1 MKKIWSLLIL
11 LCPLV
16 IKAES
21 IKDYYINATLNSNG
35 NLLVEEYVL
44 PQDDNNYWEKNIYYQ
59 DKENT
64 ENKLDYA
71 NLNNASGIELLTVGS
86 VPKIKNNQEEIKGVK
101 EFTKVNVASTGD
113 SNVYLS
119 RSDTGKEYLRIYKN
133 SKEAYYLKYLIKDL
147 AVKYND
153 IGEIYFNALK
163 DNQDKITNLKITI
176 NLPDNNKAY
185 SFNKGKDVKKIIN
198 KNYQIEYQYKDIKEK
213 EDIKL
218 RILFNK
224 DIIRAVRIGE
234 ESFPSIVI
242 RDIDTFEKTL
252 EEYITAIKSGDSWY
266 NIFVRDGFYQ
276 RGEDENIKMILE
288 AALVNATNT
297 DARDI
302 EVFFKD
308 YTSYVLNE
316 DLAPLR
322 NLQRVGNLFDD
333 DLYVMLKRSELWYET
348 PFYISLMLC
357 NKHIELPNVRLGIDF
372 EKKCANIIAVQSSQ
386 VQQNTSE
393 FTSLQE
399 TIKRVLPKDSYYRF
413 INPSHLISL
422 VITMG
427 YLKAIGID
435 EILLKD
441 YMPFRYKKV
450 VYDKHLDEDEA
461 EKLQTRLTTKNIATF
476 LRIASNID
484 GINVMSYPGNS
495 SELKLHI
502 ANDIHGKNQFIE
514 DLFKLGYDLGQKN
527 KCEKT
532 RKLELN

>member
-64 ENKLDYA
+64 ENKLDYT

-185 SFNKGKDVKKIIN
+185 SFNQGKDVKKIIN
-198 KNYQIEYQYKDIKEK
+198 KNYQIEYQYKDVKEK

-224 DIIRAVRIGE
+224 DII
-234 ESFPSIVI
+234 SNS
-242 RDIDTFEKTL
+242 TK
-252 EEYITAIKSGDSWY
+252 
-266 NIFVRDGFYQ
+266 
-276 RGEDENIKMILE
+276 EN
-288 AALVNATNT
+288 
-297 DARDI
+297 DI
-302 EVFFKD
+302 EVLSEILNTERQDKTIVNNIDEFLKVTIVILIIINYCLLGIYINLRIISYKDMVKLLKGKINKKNIIYMIIGLVIIGILAVLKVVGLVFLILSIIIGSYLISKNKSDLRIKYLSIMYIFIMFFC
-308 YTSYVLNE
+308 SLNLTR
-316 DLAPLR
+316 DNNIIYFLLSLA
-322 NLQRVGNLFDD
+322 DI
-333 DLYVMLKRSELWYET
+333 
-348 PFYISLMLC
+348 ISLYSL
-357 NKHIELPNVRLGIDF
+357 NI
-372 EKKCANIIAVQSSQ
+372 KK
-386 VQQNTSE
+386 
-393 FTSLQE
+393 
-399 TIKRVLPKDSYYRF
+399 
-413 INPSHLISL
+413 INS
-422 VITMG
+422 
-427 YLKAIGID
+427 
-435 EILLKD
+435 
-441 YMPFRYKKV
+441 
-450 VYDKHLDEDEA
+450 
-461 EKLQTRLTTKNIATF
+461 
-476 LRIASNID
+476 
-484 GINVMSYPGNS
+484 
-495 SELKLHI
+495 
-502 ANDIHGKNQFIE
+502 
-514 DLFKLGYDLGQKN
+514 
-527 KCEKT
+527 
-532 RKLELN
+532 

>member
-64 ENKLDYA
+64 ENKLDYT

-185 SFNKGKDVKKIIN
+185 SFNQGKDVKKIIN
-198 KNYQIEYQYKDIKEK
+198 KNYQIEYQYKDVKEK

-224 DIIRAVRIGE
+224 DII
-234 ESFPSIVI
+234 SNS
-242 RDIDTFEKTL
+242 TK
-252 EEYITAIKSGDSWY
+252 
-266 NIFVRDGFYQ
+266 
-276 RGEDENIKMILE
+276 EN
-288 AALVNATNT
+288 
-297 DARDI
+297 DI
-302 EVFFKD
+302 EVLSEILNTERQDKTIVNNIDEFLKVTIVILIIINYCLLGIYINLRIISYKDMVKLLKGKINKKNIIYMIIGLVIIGILAVLKVVGLVFLILSIIIGSYLISKNKSDSRIKYLSIMYIFIMFFC
-308 YTSYVLNE
+308 SLNLTR
-316 DLAPLR
+316 DNNIIYFLLSLA
-322 NLQRVGNLFDD
+322 DI
-333 DLYVMLKRSELWYET
+333 
-348 PFYISLMLC
+348 ISLYSL
-357 NKHIELPNVRLGIDF
+357 NI
-372 EKKCANIIAVQSSQ
+372 KK
-386 VQQNTSE
+386 
-393 FTSLQE
+393 
-399 TIKRVLPKDSYYRF
+399 
-413 INPSHLISL
+413 INS
-422 VITMG
+422 
-427 YLKAIGID
+427 
-435 EILLKD
+435 
-441 YMPFRYKKV
+441 
-450 VYDKHLDEDEA
+450 
-461 EKLQTRLTTKNIATF
+461 
-476 LRIASNID
+476 
-484 GINVMSYPGNS
+484 
-495 SELKLHI
+495 
-502 ANDIHGKNQFIE
+502 
-514 DLFKLGYDLGQKN
+514 
-527 KCEKT
+527 
-532 RKLELN
+532 

>member
-1 MKKIWSLLIL
+1 MICVHSQLFFNVYEKVYGEEARMVIENNIDIERLEESLKNFLTK
-11 LCPLV
+11 V
-16 IKAES
+16 TVYK
-21 IKDYYINATLNSNG
+21 
-35 NLLVEEYVL
+35 
-44 PQDDNNYWEKNIYYQ
+44 NNYI
-59 DKENT
+59 
-64 ENKLDYA
+64 
-71 NLNNASGIELLTVGS
+71 G
-86 VPKIKNNQEEIKGVK
+86 
-101 EFTKVNVASTGD
+101 
-113 SNVYLS
+113 
-119 RSDTGKEYLRIYKN
+119 N
-133 SKEAYYLKYLIKDL
+133 SKEIEIMFENIFANRDRYSMGLIAMIEEYGSDYVAMLNGHPYTQKFL
-147 AVKYND
+147 IAANN
-153 IGEIYFNALK
+153 IYSEAF
-163 DNQDKITNLKITI
+163 
-176 NLPDNNKAY
+176 
-185 SFNKGKDVKKIIN
+185 
-198 KNYQIEYQYKDIKEK
+198 DIKHDGK
-213 EDIKL
+213 EDSAFKINVAIKNTDK
-218 RILFNK
+218 RI

-302 EVFFKD
+302 EVFFKN

-316 DLAPLR
+316 SLAPLR

-333 DLYVMLKRSELWYET
+333 DLYIMLKRSELWYET

-386 VQQNTSE
+386 VQQNTPE
-393 FTSLQE
+393 FTSLKE